1 MVDTLPLV
9 LVVAA
14 FTLHL
19 IGEHRAAAGTGR
31 PRARRARQRALI
43 FYAGLLTIAVA
54 LTGPLNTLAR
64 ELFWAQMIQRLLLLA
79 VASPL
84 IVLGRPW
91 LSLRRPFPPGWRR
104 FVAQALAR
112 PPIRGLSRAL
122 ARAPGAWLA
131 FNVNLLFW
139 HLPGPNDL
147 TLQNPWAHL
156 LASGTFLLF
165 GILFWTQLTRAGL
178 LYSQRIGYTAAA
190 MLINVGLAIFLAFAQ
205 HPLYSPYAQLAHR
218 PGGISALADQQIGG
232 GIMWTAGDVPFTIAI
247 SLLVQRWLATQE
259 AMTRRLFGGLGAE
272 VAADSPRAVATSEAR
287 LIPDWPAAVASGP
300 PQTIAAGPSG
310 GNEAASGQQAV
321 APPPTAASDPWPGG
335 A

>member
-1 MVDTLPLV
+1 MVDNLPLV

-14 FTLHL
+14 FTVHL
-19 IGEHRAAAGTGR
+19 IGERRAAARTGR
-31 PRARRARQRALI
+31 PRARRARQRALL

-54 LTGPLNTLAR
+54 LTGPLDTLTR

-79 VASPL
+79 AAAPL

-91 LSLRRPFPPGWRR
+91 LSLRRPLPLRWRR
-104 FVAQALAR
+104 LAARALAR
-112 PPIRGLSRAL
+112 APIRGLSRTL
-122 ARAPGAWLA
+122 TRAPCAWLA

-147 TLQNPWAHL
+147 TLQNAWVHI
-156 LASGTFLLF
+156 LASATFLLF
-165 GILFWTQLTRAGL
+165 GILFWTQLTRARL

-205 HPLYSPYAQLAHR
+205 HPLYAPYAQLAHR

-259 AMTRRLFGGLGAE
+259 AMTRRLFGGLDAG
-272 VAADSPRAVATSEAR
+272 VAAN
-287 LIPDWPAAVASGP
+287 GP
-300 PQTIAAGPSG
+300 
-310 GNEAASGQQAV
+310 QAL
-321 APPPTAASDPWPGG
+321 APPPTSASDMWPDG